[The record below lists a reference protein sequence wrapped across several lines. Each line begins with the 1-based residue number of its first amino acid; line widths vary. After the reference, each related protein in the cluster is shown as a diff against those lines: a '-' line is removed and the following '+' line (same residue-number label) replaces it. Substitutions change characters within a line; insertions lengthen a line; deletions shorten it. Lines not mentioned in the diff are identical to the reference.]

1 MSENRA
7 VKMISLGCAKN
18 RVDSEVMLG
27 LLKEAGYE
35 VVGSSD
41 PADVLIINTCAFIK
55 DAVRES
61 LGTIVHEARKKGKG
75 DFDYLVVTGCLP
87 QRYGKSLM
95 DTVPAIDGI
104 AGTFDYDTIVQVVD
118 DIIKRG
124 KRPRALGVKGSYTVG
139 GRVERTRPRVITTPP
154 WTAYVKI
161 AEGCDNRCSYCMIPR
176 LRGPLKSR
184 RQEDIRDEVQ
194 HLAAIGVKEII
205 LVAQDVTL
213 YGRDI
218 YGSVKENP
226 LISLLQD
233 LEKIDGVE
241 WIRLLYAH
249 PIRLD
254 DSLIRLHSESSKVV
268 KYLDLPVQHA
278 SDTVLR
284 LMGRPGSAEQYLNVI
299 QKLRNR
305 VENLTL
311 RSTFMIGFPG
321 EDRQSFAQLLR
332 FITRARFDY
341 AGFFLYSP
349 EKPTPAFTLPG
360 RIKDRVA
367 KRRLKR
373 AAAVQQLISYSRNR
387 RYLGAILKVLIE
399 GEIPQSP
406 EHSDPLSLV
415 GSGSKES
422 SRASIDS
429 GAAENG
435 SAPTT
440 NGSASIKRKE
450 LQGTRHSANP
460 AFWFGRHQGQA
471 PEVDGI
477 VLVRAPS
484 GADIRLG
491 RFVNVRIAAATAYD
505 LVGDFIECS

>member
-7 VKMISLGCAKN
+7 VKMISLGCSKN

-27 LLKEAGYE
+27 LLKEAGYK

-61 LGTIVHEARKKGKG
+61 LGTILREAQKKGRG
-75 DFDYLVVTGCLP
+75 GFEYLVVTGCLP

-104 AGTFDYDTIVQVVD
+104 ASTFDYDTIVQVVD
-118 DIIKRG
+118 DIVKHG
-124 KRPRALGVKGSYTVG
+124 KRPRASGIRGSLTVG
-139 GRVERTRPRVITTPP
+139 SGVQQTRPRVITTPP

-184 RQEDIRDEVQ
+184 HREDIRDEVRY
-194 HLAAIGVKEII
+194 LATIGAKEII

-218 YGSVKENP
+218 YGPTRESP

-233 LEKIDGVE
+233 LEEIDGVE
-241 WIRLLYAH
+241 WIRLLYVH

-254 DSLIRLHSESSKVV
+254 DSLIRVLSESRKIV

-278 SDTVLR
+278 SDRVLR

-299 QKLRNR
+299 RKLRNR
-305 VENLTL
+305 VDDVTL

-321 EDRQSFAQLLR
+321 EDQQSFAQLLR
-332 FITRARFDY
+332 FMTHARFDY

-360 RIKDRVA
+360 RVRDRVA
-367 KRRLKR
+367 RRRLKR
-373 AAAVQQLISYSRNR
+373 AATLQQLISYSRNC
-387 RYLGAILKVLIE
+387 RYLGTIVRVLIE
-399 GEIPQSP
+399 GEVPQSSEP
-406 EHSDPLSLV
+406 ADPLSLLQARQV
-415 GSGSKES
+415 GSRSAGAPMEMGS
-422 SRASIDS
+422 
-429 GAAENG
+429 GENG
-435 SAPTT
+435 LARAT
-440 NGSASIKRKE
+440 RKE
-450 LQGTRHSANP
+450 WQGARYGAGP
-460 AFWFGRHQGQA
+460 ALWLGRHQGQA
-471 PEVDGI
+471 PEVDGA
-477 VLVRAPS
+477 VLVRSPS
-484 GADIRLG
+484 GADVRPG
-491 RFVNVRIAAATAYD
+491 RFVDVKITAATAYD
-505 LVGDFIECS
+505 LVGDFIRCS